1 MWREIFRTPILIIIS
16 TALTVIC
23 TVTGRKFDGNEE
35 DFLYSV
41 RIIGKSCL
49 FQKEFMDMKSRF
61 YSSKSKEEMME
72 IIMEFFSAECDK
84 TDDRIKKYS
93 MDNPIRRQQYGR
105 WQSIFD
111 LIRTLDI
118 HDVKEGE

>member
-1 MWREIFRTPILIIIS
+1 
-16 TALTVIC
+16 
-23 TVTGRKFDGNEE
+23 
-35 DFLYSV
+35 
-41 RIIGKSCL
+41 
-49 FQKEFMDMKSRF
+49 MKSHF
-61 YSSKSKEEMME
+61 YSSKSKIEMME
-72 IIMEFFSAECDK
+72 IIMEFFSAECAK

-118 HDVKEGE
+118 HDMKEGE

>member
-1 MWREIFRTPILIIIS
+1 
-16 TALTVIC
+16 
-23 TVTGRKFDGNEE
+23 
-35 DFLYSV
+35 
-41 RIIGKSCL
+41 
-49 FQKEFMDMKSRF
+49 MKSRF

-72 IIMEFFSAECDK
+72 IIMEFFSAECAK

-118 HDVKEGE
+118 HDIKEGE

>member
-1 MWREIFRTPILIIIS
+1 
-16 TALTVIC
+16 
-23 TVTGRKFDGNEE
+23 
-35 DFLYSV
+35 
-41 RIIGKSCL
+41 
-49 FQKEFMDMKSRF
+49 
-61 YSSKSKEEMME
+61 
-72 IIMEFFSAECDK
+72 MEFFSAECDK